1 MYIDGCVAQNY
12 FELFCAILAYSGP
25 YPKTKLGLKLIY
37 KFLAQISES
46 LIVSYPFKTVSR
58 EQGM

>member
-1 MYIDGCVAQNY
+1 MAQNY

-37 KFLAQISES
+37 KFLAQIFES
-46 LIVSYPFKTVSR
+46 LIVSYPFKTLSR